1 LQFALA
7 HPAAQIVLLGARKP
21 SEWQQARANAR
32 WPIDPALWHELKQ
45 AGLLAQEAP
54 TP

>member
-1 LQFALA
+1 LQFALS

-32 WPIDPALWHELKQ
+32 RAIDPALWHELKQ
-45 AGLLAQEAP
+45 EGLLPHDAP